1 MFHKNLKRIRSKKG
15 LSREELAGHLQVACR
30 TVSDWELDRSLPDA
44 QLLMRLAQALDTSV
58 EQLMGDALPP
68 GCDEAAIARYLFAAK
83 QQLMERNRRRRFYG
97 RIRLGILSGLGVAV
111 ALLLLLWLVGL
122 ILS

>member
-44 QLLMRLAQALDTSV
+44 QLLIRLAQALGTSV
-58 EQLMGDALPP
+58 
-68 GCDEAAIARYLFAAK
+68 
-83 QQLMERNRRRRFYG
+83 
-97 RIRLGILSGLGVAV
+97 
-111 ALLLLLWLVGL
+111 
-122 ILS
+122 

>member
-1 MFHKNLKRIRSKKG
+1 MISVIMPVYNGEKFV
-15 LSREELAGHLQVACR
+15 AQALQSVQAQ
-30 TVSDWELDRSLPDA
+30 TVSDWELDRSLPDV
-44 QLLMRLAQALDTSV
+44 QLLMRLAQTLDTTP

-68 GCDEAAIARYLFAAK
+68 GCDQAAVARYLFAAK

-97 RIRLGILSGLGVAV
+97 RIRLGILSGLGIAV

>member
-44 QLLMRLAQALDTSV
+44 QLLIRLAQTLDTTV

-68 GCDEAAIARYLFAAK
+68 GCDQAAIARYLGTEK
-83 QQLMERNRRRRFYG
+83 QKLLDRNKRRRFYG
-97 RIRLGILSGLGVAV
+97 RIRLGILSGLGVA
-111 ALLLLLWLVGL
+111 AAFLLLLWLVSF
-122 ILS
+122 IHS